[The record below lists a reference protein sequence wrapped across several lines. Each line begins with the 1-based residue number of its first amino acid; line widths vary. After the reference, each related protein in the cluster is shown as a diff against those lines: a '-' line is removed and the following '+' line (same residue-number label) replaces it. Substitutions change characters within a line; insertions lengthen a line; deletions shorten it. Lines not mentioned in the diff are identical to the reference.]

1 MKKILVVDDHP
12 IVTGK
17 IRDLLI
23 ANGYDAVTAH
33 TPAEAKLLVAH
44 AGRFDAAIVDLSLS
58 TPGGDIAD
66 GLEMIEEFR
75 TDGFTGKT
83 IIYTMHDEAWHMRR
97 LSEAHPDAVVF
108 KTESPTKLVAAVN
121 ELTSGHKFHSV
132 EFEARIKSIQG
143 NSAMLTEKDIEVAQL
158 VASGM
163 TNNSIASRMN
173 MSEKTVE
180 YHRSNIIRK
189 LGTRTMPQAIM
200 RAMTLGIISM
210 FMMLLSLPIHA
221 LTAESGPLEVDMG
234 TSVIWADRNLGA
246 DSPAEG
252 GDCYSAAETFV
263 KSEYSWSTY
272 TLCNGTWDSCHD
284 IGVSDIAGTKYDA
297 AHANLGNG
305 WYTPAPEDFEE
316 LLEKCTIELVDV
328 DGLKCARFTATNGN
342 TLLLPLCG
350 HYQGWSTR
358 IRINQEAAYQ
368 TSEVD
373 YKEEFV
379 PGYNVT
385 ASVLAPTFCAVTLQG
400 IYPSLLG
407 TAFIGMSVRPV
418 RKRPAAIDSVIADD
432 ASTSSPRTIY
442 DLNGRLVSIPTSQ
455 LPAGIYIVHEGTRR
469 YKLLIR

>member
-12 IVTGK
+12 IITGK
-17 IRDLLI
+17 IRDLMI
-23 ANGYDAVTAH
+23 AKGYDAVTAH

-66 GLEMIEEFR
+66 GLEMIEHFR
-75 TDGFTGKT
+75 KDGFTGKT
-83 IIYTMHDEAWHMRR
+83 IIYTMHDESWNIRR
-97 LSEAHPDAVVF
+97 LEEARPDAVVF
-108 KTESPTKLVAAVN
+108 KTESPTKLVAAVT
-121 ELTSGHKFHSV
+121 ELTSGLKFHSV
-132 EFEARIKSIQG
+132 EFESRVKSIHG
-143 NSAMLTEKDIEVAQL
+143 NSALLTDKDIEVAQL
-158 VASGM
+158 VASGL

-210 FMMLLSLPIHA
+210 FMMLLSLPVHA
-221 LTAESGPLEVDMG
+221 STIESGPLEVDMG

-246 DSPAEG
+246 DSPTDG
-252 GDCYSAAETFV
+252 GDCYATAETFV
-263 KSEYSWSTY
+263 KSEYSWKTY
-272 TLCNGTWDSCHD
+272 TLCNGTWDSCHNL
-284 IGVSDIAGTKYDA
+284 GVSDIAGTKYDA
-297 AHANLGNG
+297 AHVNLGNG
-305 WYTPAPEDFEE
+305 WYTPSPEDFEE
-316 LLEKCTIELVDV
+316 LLEKCTVELVDV
-328 DGLKCARFTATNGN
+328 DGLKCARLTATNGN
-342 TLLLPLCG
+342 LLLLPLCG
-350 HYQGWSTR
+350 YYQGGSTR

-373 YKEEFV
+373 YEEESIT
-379 PGYNVT
+379 GYDAT
-385 ASVLAPTFCAVTLQG
+385 LSVLSPTFCAVTKDG

-432 ASTSSPRTIY
+432 ASALSPRTIY
-442 DLNGRLVSIPTSQ
+442 DLSGRQISIPMSQ